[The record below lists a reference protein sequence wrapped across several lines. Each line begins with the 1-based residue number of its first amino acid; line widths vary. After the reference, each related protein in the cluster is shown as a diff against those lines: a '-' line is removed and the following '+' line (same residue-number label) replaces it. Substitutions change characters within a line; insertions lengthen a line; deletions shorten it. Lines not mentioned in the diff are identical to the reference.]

1 MMNNISTKED
11 KSQNFSSNTINNK
24 KGSIDSSYQSLLEAS
39 RDESSWTPKIIM
51 NVPTPLLIRQLMP
64 SAHLSGGNT
73 DIVLFNTKP
82 SLHITTILK
91 NALGYPEGCTFY
103 FAGYDGVEN
112 ADRLKKDII
121 NAAAAN
127 GSTLT
132 VDINDNYKH
141 RGNK

>member
-1 MMNNISTKED
+1 MNNIFTKDD
-11 KSQNFSSNTINNK
+11 KSQNFSSNSINNK

-51 NVPTPLLIRQLMP
+51 NIPTPSLIRQLLP
-64 SAHLSGGNT
+64 SVFCNGDNT